1 MKFNFGDFFGGL
13 IKAAPSLLYMGAT
26 YASIREQQKAAR
38 QSSQAQQRMLERE
51 GLALEQQRTALAQL
65 QAQSAKARETAEA
78 QQKQQEEKTQE
89 VKKEVKEDTLEKD
102 VERIKRR
109 RGRKSLVTGQKGGL
123 GFFDQ
128 YFNA

>member
-1 MKFNFGDFFGGL
+1 MSWKKVLEGV

-26 YASIREQQKAAR
+26 YEGIRSQRKAADAAMR
-38 QSSQAQQRMLERE
+38 QQEEALKAQRLSLEDQRRSLAEIQAE
-51 GLALEQQRTALAQL
+51 
-65 QAQSAKARETAEA
+65 SAKAREAAEA
-78 QQKQQEEKTQE
+78 QRKAEEKKLTE
-89 VKKEVKEDTLEKD
+89 VKTEAKQERLEED
-102 VERIKRR
+102 VARIKRR